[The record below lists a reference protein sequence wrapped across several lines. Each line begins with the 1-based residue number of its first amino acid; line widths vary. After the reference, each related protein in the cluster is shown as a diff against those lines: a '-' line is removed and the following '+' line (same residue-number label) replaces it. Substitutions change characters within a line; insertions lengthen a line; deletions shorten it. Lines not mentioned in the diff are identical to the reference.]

1 MNRVVVSAMDQDLP
15 KWAGQLKMYALKVLA
30 YLGKDNWDLSVALCG
45 DQTMEALNS
54 QYRGKAEPTDILSF
68 SQDEGEQFPG
78 GEGEGTGR
86 SLPGDIVIS
95 LDTLRENARRFEVS
109 EDEELR
115 RLVIHGIL
123 HLDGM
128 DHEDNNFIE
137 PMLQL
142 QERILTSLAG
152 EYILE
157 SNS

>member
-15 KWAGQLKMYALKVLA
+15 KWAGQLKLYALKVLS

-45 DQTMEALNS
+45 DQTMAALNS
-54 QYRGKAEPTDILSF
+54 QYRGKAEPTDVLSF
-68 SQDEGEQFPG
+68 AQGEGEQFPDG
-78 GEGEGTGR
+78 QGEDKGQ

-95 LDTLRENARRFEVS
+95 LDTLRENARHFEVS

-115 RLVIHGIL
+115 RLLIHGIL